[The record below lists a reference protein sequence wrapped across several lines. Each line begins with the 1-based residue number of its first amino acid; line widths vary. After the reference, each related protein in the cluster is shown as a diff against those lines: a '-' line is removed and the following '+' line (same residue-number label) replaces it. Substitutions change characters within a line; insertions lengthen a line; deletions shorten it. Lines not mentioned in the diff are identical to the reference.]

1 MRFYLSPRMAALIA
15 LLCLAATPVMGATF
29 LEKNFAQ
36 LVGEAEQIFVG
47 TVSSLQSKKLAGG
60 ALVTDVRFSN
70 LQVIKGEA
78 ADIVLRVL
86 GGEVDGLRLE
96 IPGLPQFQR
105 DSRYLVFSQRNGKD
119 MFPVVGGPAGLF
131 QIAAAPAGGG
141 SIALDWS
148 GKPLGP
154 AIVGEVLD
162 NASSPAPNPPLTL
175 ELFLAA
181 IRARLDLR

>member
-1 MRFYLSPRMAALIA
+1 MAAMFA
-15 LLCLAATPVMGATF
+15 LLCLAATPAMGATF
-29 LEKNFAQ
+29 QEKNFAQ

-47 TVSSLQSKKLAGG
+47 TVSALQSQKLAGG
-60 ALVTDVRFSN
+60 AIVTDVKFSG
-70 LQVIKGEA
+70 LQMIKGDAPEV
-78 ADIVLRVL
+78 VLRVL

-105 DSRYLVFSQRNGKD
+105 DSRYLVFSHRNGKD

-131 QIAAAPAGGG
+131 QIVAAPAGGG

-148 GKPLGP
+148 GKAIGP
-154 AIVGEVLD
+154 AIVAEVL
-162 NASSPAPNPPLTL
+162 AGVSSPAPNPPLTL

-181 IRARLDLR
+181 IRARLGQR